1 MLPAKKSKRSNRGKR
16 RCASMLSQMDIDNE
30 LDYAS
35 SKPTSKA
42 HAIRNA
48 IDAQQNP
55 RRQ

>member
-42 HAIRNA
+42 HALRNA